1 MKNVKRILSALIAG
15 ALLCT
20 GTVFSTVSAEETI
33 LCGDIDNDGAITS
46 DDAVFAQYYYS
57 ATLTGTEDEFFEWMD
72 RIGSSKERVLAS
84 DITGNG
90 QVDADDVVMILKY
103 YSTAL
108 LNSGLTPDEIWE
120 KVFAG
125 E

>member
-1 MKNVKRILSALIAG
+1 
-15 ALLCT
+15 
-20 GTVFSTVSAEETI
+20 
-33 LCGDIDNDGAITS
+33 
-46 DDAVFAQYYYS
+46 
-57 ATLTGTEDEFFEWMD
+57 MD